1 MNFFFKIALLL
12 LTVNVTIAQ
21 NSLVKSIKGKVA
33 SESVDLDG
41 IYIINLKS
49 DIATATEKEG
59 YFSLKVSVGDTLM
72 FSAIQIKGK
81 KIVVSQEDFDKD
93 LFLVK
98 LEPMINRLDEII
110 VKQYKNINAV
120 SLGIISPNT
129 KHYTPAER
137 KLKTASG
144 VDVAGNTDGSMGG
157 SVGLDPLFNWMSG
170 RSTMLKKELEVER
183 KETLLQKI
191 ENQFSIDYFV
201 KKLKIPEEYVKGFW
215 YFVVEDSKFVSAMT
229 VKNKTMATFVL
240 AELATK
246 YIDLLKAEDK

>member
-1 MNFFFKIALLL
+1 MNHFFKIVMLL
-12 LTVNVTIAQ
+12 LTVNLTTAQ
-21 NSLVKSIKGKVA
+21 NTIVKTMKGKVV
-33 SESVDLDG
+33 SESVDLEG
-41 IYIINLKS
+41 IYIINLKT
-49 DIATATEKEG
+49 DDATATEKEG
-59 YFSLKVSVGDTLM
+59 YFTLKVSVGDTLM

-81 KIVVSQEDFDKD
+81 KIVVSKEDFDKE

-98 LEPMINRLDEII
+98 LVPMINRLDEVV

-170 RSTMLKKELEVER
+170 RTSLLKKELEVER
-183 KETLLQKI
+183 KETMLQKI
-191 ENQFSIDYFV
+191 ENQFSTEYFV

-215 YFVVEDSKFVSAMT
+215 YYVVEDSRFVRAMN

-246 YIDLLKAEDK
+246 YIELLKAEEK